1 MARAPTKKSRM
12 IASASLLLVAAGLVL
27 DGWFSPPIP
36 PVNTPLFG
44 FAAIALMQI
53 AKQTREA
60 EGQEIPDS
68 VLKNGAWIANTEVL
82 LAAICGLGVSLTL
95 GMVVLGAS
103 KPLQQV
109 ATIGTLSVFAATAV
123 VFQFTRARFD
133 ALMSAATTTAGG
145 V

>member
-1 MARAPTKKSRM
+1 
-12 IASASLLLVAAGLVL
+12 
-27 DGWFSPPIP
+27 
-36 PVNTPLFG
+36 
-44 FAAIALMQI
+44 
-53 AKQTREA
+53 
-60 EGQEIPDS
+60 
-68 VLKNGAWIANTEVL
+68 
-82 LAAICGLGVSLTL
+82 
-95 GMVVLGAS
+95 MVVLGAS